1 MLFLMSDHNYM
12 AGKDDTKQINQALSL
27 VESGLSYHLP
37 AQSRYSAED
46 ALSFLRQGRV
56 VQGYEALADA
66 AAYSDGM
73 AHNFLVQARTVLA
86 PERIASA

>member
-1 MLFLMSDHNYM
+1 MGDYDDM
-12 AGKDDTKQINQALSL
+12 AGKDDIRQISEALSL

-37 AQSRYSAED
+37 SQSRYSAED
-46 ALSFLRQGRV
+46 ALHFLRRGQV
-56 VQGYEALADA
+56 SQGYEALADA

-86 PERIASA
+86 PERVASA

>member
-1 MLFLMSDHNYM
+1 MVAKENTRQVSE
-12 AGKDDTKQINQALSL
+12 AVKL

-37 AQSRYSAED
+37 HQSRYSAED
-46 ALSFLRQGRV
+46 ALSFLRNGRISA
-56 VQGYEALADA
+56 GYEALAEA

-73 AHNFLVQARTVLA
+73 AHHFLVEARTVLA